1 MKKLQAKLPNLPLLF
16 WQKTKG
22 VLLSRCDKMTDIL
35 AVHYNNDYWQ
45 VLDTQ
50 HNTLFLYSA
59 YFDNRES
66 SLRQNLAN
74 KGKMSY
80 NSKLFKSGY
89 EPLQWWFINR
99 EGVVKK
105 SGPVIRV
112 LGMIK
117 HNIEKENREF

>member
-1 MKKLQAKLPNLPLLF
+1 MIVFARRLFEERKNEEDIMKKLQAKLPNLPLLF

-22 VLLSRCDKMTDIL
+22 VLLSRCDKITDIL

-66 SLRQNLAN
+66 SLRQNLVN
-74 KGKMSY
+74 KVKMSY
-80 NSKLFKSGY
+80 NLKLYKFG
-89 EPLQWWFINR
+89 I
-99 EGVVKK
+99 
-105 SGPVIRV
+105 
-112 LGMIK
+112 
-117 HNIEKENREF
+117 

>member
-1 MKKLQAKLPNLPLLF
+1 
-16 WQKTKG
+16 
-22 VLLSRCDKMTDIL
+22 
-35 AVHYNNDYWQ
+35 
-45 VLDTQ
+45 
-50 HNTLFLYSA
+50 
-59 YFDNRES
+59 
-66 SLRQNLAN
+66 
-74 KGKMSY
+74 MSY

-117 HNIEKENREF
+117 HNIEKEIMEF